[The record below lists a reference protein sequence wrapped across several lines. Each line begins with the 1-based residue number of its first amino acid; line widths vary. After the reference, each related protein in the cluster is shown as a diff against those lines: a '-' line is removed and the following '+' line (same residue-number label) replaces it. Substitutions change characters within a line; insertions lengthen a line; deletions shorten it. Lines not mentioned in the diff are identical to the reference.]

1 MDLDPV
7 IGGYANKYMENFITN
22 QTFFNEIMFF
32 NLVPENFQ
40 KGKVLDQYL
49 RELLAQQDKYTAFLI
64 HVGTRKL
71 PRQLPAYVDKTHYHV
86 SKKVADVGFVWHSD
100 T

>member
-1 MDLDPV
+1 MKL
-7 IGGYANKYMENFITN
+7 
-22 QTFFNEIMFF
+22 FF
-32 NLVPENFQ
+32 NLAPENLK

-64 HVGTRKL
+64 HVGTWKL
-71 PRQLPAYVDKTHYHV
+71 PWQLPAYVDKAHYYV